1 MRGKRETSLSSK
13 IFIPLRGEIWEVALD
28 PIVGSEMN
36 KSRPCLVLSSDA
48 MGKLPIKIVAPIT
61 EWKAAYINHIWHIRI
76 DPDAQNNLIKS
87 SAVDVY
93 QVRAVDTKRFVK
105 HIGKAS
111 AQILEEAAAALA
123 AVVEHQ

>member
-1 MRGKRETSLSSK
+1 MSSK
-13 IFIPLRGEIWEVALD
+13 ILIPFRGEIWEVALD

-36 KSRPCLVLSSDA
+36 KSRPCLILSSDA
-48 MGKLPIKIVAPIT
+48 MGKLPVKIVAPIT
-61 EWKAAYINHIWHIRI
+61 EWKSAYINHLWHIRI
-76 DPDAQNNLIKS
+76 DPDAQNNLIKP

-93 QVRAVDTKRFVK
+93 QVRAVDTKRFIR

-111 AQILEEAAAALA
+111 AQILEESVAALA